1 MDIQERLEK
10 MIHGAPN
17 STNAYLREVCKN
29 CHIGTTKTAMHIY
42 MLRLDGNKR
51 PRIRDFCEFLFDKIV
66 DYCIP
71 ASEIRAAKKKNKK
84 YNTTQYT
91 TRLARKAKNLFTHIS
106 NSGEV
111 GELALSV
118 LTQEFL
124 NMPQLLCKM
133 SLKTNPNVH
142 FHGADGLYGKYDN
155 LNKKFLLYWGESKI
169 YEDVQ
174 QALNNCFDSIKE
186 LLIEEGTMGTY
197 RERDISLFRSNI
209 DFEDA
214 ELQQVI
220 LKYLDPD
227 NEEYNS
233 LEYRGV
239 CLVGYSETAYPK
251 DFSAVEEKIFEIITT
266 KINDFQS
273 SIKKKI
279 SARPP
284 LAQYTIEVILVPVSD
299 ANELR
304 ETFKKVL
311 SEG

>member
-1 MDIQERLEK
+1 
-10 MIHGAPN
+10 
-17 STNAYLREVCKN
+17 
-29 CHIGTTKTAMHIY
+29 
-42 MLRLDGNKR
+42 
-51 PRIRDFCEFLFDKIV
+51 
-66 DYCIP
+66 
-71 ASEIRAAKKKNKK
+71 
-84 YNTTQYT
+84 
-91 TRLARKAKNLFTHIS
+91 
-106 NSGEV
+106 
-111 GELALSV
+111 
-118 LTQEFL
+118 
-124 NMPQLLCKM
+124 M

-233 LEYRGV
+233 L
-239 CLVGYSETAYPK
+239 
-251 DFSAVEEKIFEIITT
+251 
-266 KINDFQS
+266 
-273 SIKKKI
+273 
-279 SARPP
+279 
-284 LAQYTIEVILVPVSD
+284 
-299 ANELR
+299 
-304 ETFKKVL
+304 
-311 SEG
+311 